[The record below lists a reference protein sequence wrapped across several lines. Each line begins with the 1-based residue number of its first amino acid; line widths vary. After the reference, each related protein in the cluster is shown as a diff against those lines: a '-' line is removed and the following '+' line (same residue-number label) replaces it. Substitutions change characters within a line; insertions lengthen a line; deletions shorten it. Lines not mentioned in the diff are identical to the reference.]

1 LLEKYPSQLSGGE
14 KQRVALARGMI
25 KDTSVFILDDPL
37 VGLDFKLREQL
48 FVDLRDML
56 SEVDGTFIYTTSDPL
71 ETLALADQVY
81 ILDEQRI
88 QEYGALED
96 LYYRPNRIRT
106 LQLLGFPAA
115 NLIPGEVQ
123 AGRCRTAVGDFP
135 VNFPELAPRR
145 VTVGFR
151 PESIRFQD
159 ERSADGLGA
168 IGRTMLR
175 EDLGAETLI
184 YFESGGIRLVGAWS
198 NGAPAP
204 VATEQFA
211 FTVPGTDLLLYD
223 AGTGE
228 RVMAG
233 APHEGVPETASTRR
247 LPHVGS

>member
-1 LLEKYPSQLSGGE
+1 
-14 KQRVALARGMI
+14 
-25 KDTSVFILDDPL
+25 
-37 VGLDFKLREQL
+37 
-48 FVDLRDML
+48 
-56 SEVDGTFIYTTSDPL
+56 
-71 ETLALADQVY
+71 
-81 ILDEQRI
+81 
-88 QEYGALED
+88 
-96 LYYRPNRIRT
+96 
-106 LQLLGFPAA
+106 
-115 NLIPGEVQ
+115 
-123 AGRCRTAVGDFP
+123 
-135 VNFPELAPRR
+135 

-233 APHEGVPETASTRR
+233 APRGDVPETVSTRR
-247 LPHVGS
+247 LPHVGG